1 MKKKLKNYKKVLD
14 SNIVSEREPE
24 IKIVNIPTYVS
35 DVDEYLSNRYPT
47 YDVISIEDRTAK
59 IQEKES
65 YVPKKIVFGNGGQFY
80 RRISHGR
87 PTINLELLKN
97 NYPDAYESVI
107 KMIPE
112 IDEEKL
118 NEKLSNDP
126 EFLMIIEE
134 VLQMSR
140 PSVAYVTTKPTEE

>member
-1 MKKKLKNYKKVLD
+1 MNSEEIYKKIIDLQLQKDLIEEEIKNYKKVLD

-65 YVPKKIVFGNGGQFY
+65 YVPKK
-80 RRISHGR
+80 S
-87 PTINLELLKN
+87 
-97 NYPDAYESVI
+97 A
-107 KMIPE
+107 M
-112 IDEEKL
+112 
-118 NEKLSNDP
+118 
-126 EFLMIIEE
+126 
-134 VLQMSR
+134 
-140 PSVAYVTTKPTEE
+140 TE